1 MAGYVLVADGVER
14 RVRERAEQ
22 LALDG
27 WPVRLARRPDEARG
41 LLSGAE
47 VLVLGEFSGSAVL
60 AQELLRAVRAGEV
73 EGTDRRLRVL
83 ATADSEPQIVSALSA
98 GADMTV
104 PRSASVTLVS
114 ASVAAL
120 ARRGELPS
128 AAEPVRVGALEIDAA
143 GQAVRF
149 NGEAVPL
156 ANREMQVLVVLA
168 QQPGRVFTR
177 DEISR
182 DVWGGPD
189 LRSSR
194 ALDSHVSRMAA
205 KFRAAGGDRV
215 VENVWGRGYKLNN
228 DPQGVEL

>member
-1 MAGYVLVADGVER
+1 MLIADGFER

-27 WPVRLARRPDEARG
+27 WPVRVARRPHDARE
-41 LLSGAE
+41 LLAGAE
-47 VLVLGEFSGSAVL
+47 VLVLGEFGGSAVL
-60 AQELLRAVRAGEV
+60 AQELLRDLRASGV
-73 EGTDRRLRVL
+73 AGTDRRLRVL
-83 ATADSEPQIVSALSA
+83 ATADTDAEIVSALSA

-104 PRSASVTLVS
+104 PRSGSVTVVS

-120 ARRGELPS
+120 ARRGELPPS
-128 AAEPVRVGALEIDAA
+128 PEPVRVGALEIDAA

-149 NGEAVPL
+149 NGEAVQL

-182 DVWGGPD
+182 EVWGGPD
-189 LRSSR
+189 LKSSR

-215 VENVWGRGYKLNN
+215 VENVRGRGYKLNN
-228 DPQGVEL
+228 AQGVEL

>member
-1 MAGYVLVADGVER
+1 M
-14 RVRERAEQ
+14 
-22 LALDG
+22 
-27 WPVRLARRPDEARG
+27 
-41 LLSGAE
+41 
-47 VLVLGEFSGSAVL
+47 
-60 AQELLRAVRAGEV
+60 
-73 EGTDRRLRVL
+73 
-83 ATADSEPQIVSALSA
+83 
-98 GADMTV
+98 
-104 PRSASVTLVS
+104 
-114 ASVAAL
+114 
-120 ARRGELPS
+120 
-128 AAEPVRVGALEIDAA
+128 
-143 GQAVRF
+143 
-149 NGEAVPL
+149 
-156 ANREMQVLVVLA
+156 VLVVLA

>member
-1 MAGYVLVADGVER
+1 MGGYVVIADGLEG

-27 WPVRLARRPDEARG
+27 WAVRLARRPNEARE

-60 AQELLRAVRAGEV
+60 AQELLRDVRAGAV
-73 EGTDRRLRVL
+73 AGTDRRLRVL
-83 ATADSEPQIVSALSA
+83 ATADTDAQIVSALSA

-104 PRSASVTLVS
+104 PRSASVTVVS

-120 ARRGELPS
+120 ARRGEMPP
-128 AAEPVRVGALEIDAA
+128 AAEPVRVGALEVDAA

-149 NGEAVPL
+149 NGEAVRL
-156 ANREMQVLVVLA
+156 ANREMAVLMVLA

-182 DVWGGPD
+182 EVWGGPD
-189 LRSSR
+189 LKSSR

-228 DPQGVEL
+228 AQGVER

>member
-1 MAGYVLVADGVER
+1 MRGYVLIADGLER

-27 WPVRLARRPDEARG
+27 WPVRVARRPHETRE
-41 LLSGAE
+41 LLAGAE

-60 AQELLRAVRAGEV
+60 AQELLRDLRAGAV
-73 EGTDRRLRVL
+73 AGTDRRLRVL
-83 ATADSEPQIVSALSA
+83 ATADTDAEIVSALSA

-104 PRSASVTLVS
+104 PRTASVMVVS
-114 ASVAAL
+114 ASVGAL
-120 ARRGELPS
+120 ARRGEIPP
-128 AAEPVRVGALEIDAA
+128 APEPLRVGALEIDAA
-143 GQAVRF
+143 GQAVKF
-149 NGEAVPL
+149 NGAAVQL
-156 ANREMQVLVVLA
+156 ANREMAVLVLLA

-182 DVWGGPD
+182 EVWGGPD
-189 LRSSR
+189 LKTSR
-194 ALDSHVSRMAA
+194 ALDTHVSRMAA

-228 DPQGVEL
+228 AQGVER

>member
-1 MAGYVLVADGVER
+1 MRGYVLIADGFER

-27 WPVRLARRPDEARG
+27 WPVRVARRPHDARE
-41 LLSGAE
+41 LLAGAE
-47 VLVLGEFSGSAVL
+47 LLVLGEFSGSAVL

-83 ATADSEPQIVSALSA
+83 ATADTDAEIVSALSA

-104 PRSASVTLVS
+104 PRSGSVTVVS

-120 ARRGELPS
+120 ARRGELPPS
-128 AAEPVRVGALEIDAA
+128 PEPVRVGALEIDAA

-149 NGEAVPL
+149 NGEAVQL

-189 LRSSR
+189 LKSSR

-228 DPQGVEL
+228 AQGVEL